1 MPDKL
6 TLDERGA
13 LSVVQVDDEGNRI
26 DAPEAKPEPVGG
38 KGDHDNNGKVG
49 GAAPALRIK
58 RGKRR

>member
-13 LSVVQVDDEGNRI
+13 LIVVQVDDEGNRI
-26 DAPEAKPEPVGG
+26 EEAKPEPFG
-38 KGDHDNNGKVG
+38 GKVG

>member
-13 LSVVQVDDEGNRI
+13 LIVVQVDDQGNRI
-26 DAPEAKPEPVGG
+26 EEAKPEPFGG